1 MLSSNNVMAAAT
13 HVNVLFA
20 LGAAETLHHQFD
32 HLRFDLLGVNVDEK
46 SVQRQLV
53 AVVLKLVIAEVQR
66 HCRHHAASIPAF

>member
-32 HLRFDLLGVNVDEK
+32 HLRFDLLGVIIVDEK

-53 AVVLKLVIAEVQR
+53 AVVLELVIAEVQR
-66 HCRHHAASIPAF
+66 HCRHRERL